1 MTKASTEL
9 GQREIRRA
17 ASLSPGKPRRGRP
30 TIPIAA
36 EDLLEMAALVFDA
49 SHGTRGHYSAAGRII
64 ARKYPEADQQAH
76 QARRKL
82 MVRRFLDRKV
92 QLLAEVKTSRNSK
105 QQPIRVSTTSLAALS
120 SLRLDTLLSSRAV
133 ELGAAQMPSLSRL
146 AFNHANTREV
156 DRLARNLGHL
166 HGSSPFGD
174 DPGLSIM
181 ANAVR
186 RIENPLDACIVSGRS
201 IADCVAL
208 SHPDALTP
216 RFAEARRHWE
226 VDDRAI
232 RDSWLFG
239 GWTKFR

>member
-9 GQREIRRA
+9 GQREIRTA

-49 SHGTRGHYSAAGRII
+49 SHGTRGHYSAASQII
-64 ARKYPEADQQAH
+64 ARRYPEANQEAH

-92 QLLAEVKTSRNSK
+92 QLLAEVKTRRK
-105 QQPIRVSTTSLAALS
+105 PTQQPVCVSTTLRAALT
-120 SLRLDTLLSSRAV
+120 SLHQATSQSRR
-133 ELGAAQMPSLSRL
+133 ELELRPAPISDLSRL

-156 DRLARNLGHL
+156 DRLARDLGHL
-166 HGSSPFGD
+166 LGPPSYGD

-186 RIENPLDACIVSGRS
+186 RMQNPLHASLISGRS
-201 IADCVAL
+201 IADGVAL

-216 RFAEARRHWE
+216 RFAEARRLWE
-226 VDDRAI
+226 ASDRA
-232 RDSWLFG
+232 RHDSWPFDA
-239 GWTKFR
+239 WTKFR